1 MKFIRRAKFSIY
13 NDKWPI
19 KIGAAI
25 NLQLICK
32 CVPRKP
38 VAVAF
43 QEQDVKSNFF
53 SLRMW
58 YFAVRFYRDFFTEN
72 TE

>member
-1 MKFIRRAKFSIY
+1 MKFVRRAKFSIY

-32 CVPRKP
+32 CVPWKP
-38 VAVAF
+38 VAVTF
-43 QEQDVKSNFF
+43 QE
-53 SLRMW
+53 
-58 YFAVRFYRDFFTEN
+58 
-72 TE
+72 